1 MNSFEQVAGHPRNDV
16 MLNKTFLAVEQKEDD
31 GSWTVIATDA
41 DWDTKWDI
49 FNSENDII
57 DKRQL

>member
-1 MNSFEQVAGHPRNDV
+1 MNSFKQVAGHPRNDV

-41 DWDTKWDI
+41 DWDTK
-49 FNSENDII
+49 
-57 DKRQL
+57 